1 MGYAIVVTLISI
13 LVGTIPIGYDAW
25 PNIIGILIGTGL
37 IAAFVYFGCAPVL
50 SPTGRYDPM
59 TELFL
64 MIRGDDDLMK
74 LKEDTAKAF
83 IGELAPAK
91 DVEGDVEGKLLDNSS
106 DGHDAAKEEVPPIMD
121 MAKVEH
127 EA

>member
-1 MGYAIVVTLISI
+1 MGYAIVVSLISI
-13 LVGTIPIGYDAW
+13 LLGTIPIGYDAW

-37 IAAFVYFGCAPVL
+37 IVAFVYFGCAPVL

-91 DVEGDVEGKLLDNSS
+91 DVEGKLLDNSS
-106 DGHDAAKEEVPPIMD
+106 DSGDAAKEEVPPIMD
-121 MAKVEH
+121 MTKVEH